1 MSIVESIMMGVISV
15 KSSKLLFPIV
25 CVCGL
30 LLLLSCGRENE
41 DALVPVS
48 FAEPMAAAADC
59 IESIRL
65 IPLET
70 NGRFVSWQA
79 DVVCGTDRYYVV
91 DKNSSHIYRYAA
103 DGAYLG
109 TVGDK
114 GNGPGEYPNIYNVQL
129 AGDRVLVFS
138 APDATVSTFDADGH
152 FLQKDRIDLAGGQF
166 AEVDEGF
173 LTFHGYGTPASCKA
187 SLWKDGKVTD
197 FCPYKSSVIAFE
209 DANPVFT
216 ENDGAVY
223 IREQLDRTVYRYS
236 KGRVEPWLS
245 FDFGAYRI
253 DDRFYEL
260 DYMASAEYL
269 MGEDYAMLTRYH
281 EADGRRF
288 AEWTRPQVRQSGYGL
303 FLNGSWVWFVA
314 GEEEKDPFAAA
325 IKCLDGSDLVCL
337 VDPSLVGKIDSRLLD
352 KMENPEVLQNIK
364 DTDNH
369 IIVRMHLKE

>member
-1 MSIVESIMMGVISV
+1 MSRNVNSL
-15 KSSKLLFPIV
+15 KRLFSL
-25 CVCGL
+25 CCFAF
-30 LLLLSCGRENE
+30 LLLSCGKEE
-41 DALVPVS
+41 GTASVSVS

-59 IESIRL
+59 IENIRL

-91 DKNSSHIYRYAA
+91 DKNSCHIYCYGT

-109 TVGDK
+109 TVGAK

-129 AGDRVLVFS
+129 AGERILVFS
-138 APDATVSTFDADGH
+138 MPDVTVSTFDADGR
-152 FLQKDRIDLAGGQF
+152 FLQKEQVKLAGQQF
-166 AEVDEGF
+166 AEVDEG
-173 LTFHGYGTPASCKA
+173 LLSFHGYGTPDACKA
-187 SLWKDGKVTD
+187 SLWQDGNVTD
-197 FCPYKSSVIAFE
+197 FCPYQSSVIAFE

-216 ENDGAVY
+216 ENDGAVF
-223 IREQLDRTVYRYS
+223 IREQLDKTVYRYS
-236 KGRVEPWLS
+236 GGKVEPWLS

-253 DDRFYEL
+253 EDHFYEL

-269 MGEDYAMLTRYH
+269 MEKDYAMLTRYH
-281 EADGRRF
+281 EADGRRL
-288 AEWTRPQVRQSGYGL
+288 AEWTRPQARQSGYGL

-314 GEEEKDPFAAA
+314 GEEEKDPFASA